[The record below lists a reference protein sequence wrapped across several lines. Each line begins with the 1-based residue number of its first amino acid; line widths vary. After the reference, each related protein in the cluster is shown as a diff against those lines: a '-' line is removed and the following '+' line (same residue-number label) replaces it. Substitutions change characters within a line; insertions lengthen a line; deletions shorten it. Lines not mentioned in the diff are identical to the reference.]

1 MDDNKHSHITN
12 ILVLL
17 AVVCVLSYDYL
28 GTYKLVALG
37 IGLSASLVGTILYF
51 QRYWNTS
58 VTQEPFRTRDLVD
71 INPPIFYAPAMA
83 NLESQEV
90 ELASIPDDFFITS
103 HYAACGNSIEELMV
117 RSQQLHQDVIS
128 NLLVQLEK
136 SNWETETAKRLWI
149 NLDYAVA
156 PMVSCNSVSL
166 SLSLDGRLVSRRLPA
181 GKQARSKTP
190 SSQWSIAQS
199 PLYQ

>member
-17 AVVCVLSYDYL
+17 AVACVLSYDYL

-71 INPPIFYAPAMA
+71 INPRIFYAPAMA

-90 ELASIPDDFFITS
+90 EIASIPEDSFITS
-103 HYAACGNSIEELMV
+103 HYAAYGNSIEELMV

-136 SNWETETAKRLWI
+136 SNWETETAKRLWM
-149 NLDYAVA
+149 DYTVA
-156 PMVSCNSVSL
+156 PSVSCNSVSL
-166 SLSLDGRLVSRRLPA
+166 SLSLDGRLVSRKLPG

-190 SSQWSIAQS
+190 SSQWPFVQS
-199 PLYQ
+199 SAYQ